1 MMTPGDRQQLTRAMF
16 ANTYRYVPRPKP
28 EVFRITKNNHNI
40 LQGVDTTGSRLDAPQ
55 IRMLDD
61 WCTQNADR
69 YWTRKGGPLAARS
82 DGGADVIIVDD
93 PQMPMLV
100 NIAKHHDPTRPVIF
114 RSHIQVR
121 ADLADT
127 PGTSTAGVWSW
138 IWNHIQACDVFVSH
152 PVPDFVPANVPSEK
166 VGYLPATTD
175 WLDGLNKPLADWD
188 SQFYMHEFSLSI
200 LSSGFPFRLAFPARP
215 YIVQIARFDPAKGI
229 PTVLAAYA
237 ELRRTHLSDMD
248 PSTIPQLVIAGHG
261 AIDDPDATPIY
272 NQTMTLIQEK
282 YKDFEKDIIVMRVG
296 PTDQILN
303 TLLSNAHVALQL
315 STREGFEVKV
325 SEALHHGVPVIATN
339 RGGIPLQVQHG
350 RNGFLVNS
358 EDHSAVARYLN
369 YLIRDD
375 EGYRRMAEAAETGV
389 SDEVS
394 TVGNALSWLYLA
406 DTLAKGG
413 EVRPERRWIN
423 DMAREEAGVEYVV
436 GEETVL
442 PRALHLTR

>member
-1 MMTPGDRQQLTRAMF
+1 
-16 ANTYRYVPRPKP
+16 
-28 EVFRITKNNHNI
+28 
-40 LQGVDTTGSRLDAPQ
+40 
-55 IRMLDD
+55 MLDD
-61 WCTQNADR
+61 WCEQNADR
-69 YWTRKGGPLAARS
+69 YWTKKGGPLAARS

-127 PGTSTAGVWSW
+127 PGTPTAGVWEW
-138 IWNHIQACDVFVSH
+138 IWNHVQACDVFVSH

-175 WLDGLNKPLADWD
+175 WLDGLNKPLAPWD
-188 SQFYMHEFSLSI
+188 AQYYMHEFNLSI
-200 LSSGFPFRLAFPARP
+200 LASNSPFRLAYPERP

-237 ELRRTHLSDMD
+237 ELRRTYLTDMEI
-248 PSTIPQLVIAGHG
+248 SRIPQLVIAGHG
-261 AIDDPDATPIY
+261 AIDDPDAMPIY
-272 NQTMTLIQEK
+272 NETMATIAQE
-282 YKDFEKDIIVMRVG
+282 YSDLAQDIIVMRVG

-303 TLLSNAHVALQL
+303 TLLANAHTALQL

-339 RGGIPLQVQHG
+339 RGGIPLQVQDG
-350 RNGFLVNS
+350 QNGFLVNS
-358 EDHSAVARYLN
+358 EDHVGVAKALDF
-369 YLIRDD
+369 LIRD
-375 EGYRRMAEAAETGV
+375 EKAHEKMAEAAETGV

-406 DTLAKGG
+406 DTLAKGDV
-413 EVRPERRWIN
+413 VRPERRWIN

-442 PRALHLTR
+442 PRALHVTR